1 MGVVCDGVRLASRL
15 WCIAQI
21 DLLNRSPTSNVLR
34 TLSETESKNVEE
46 ISYVKNSRMD

>member
-1 MGVVCDGVRLASRL
+1 MGVVRDGVCLVSL